1 MQSIIL
7 LITVVSMYQ
16 LYLFTVRILGLH
28 RSLQL
33 ATLSGIEQDLYKF
46 AHEKVN
52 VNAKSKKCVT
62 IRTQPTCI
70 FFRSC
75 IAVKIND

>member
-33 ATLSGIEQDLYKF
+33 ATLSGIEQDYVQICPWKGQHERKVQKMGDNKNTAYLY
-46 AHEKVN
+46 
-52 VNAKSKKCVT
+52 
-62 IRTQPTCI
+62 I
-70 FFRSC
+70 F
-75 IAVKIND
+75 